1 MQVHNVVDILA
12 GAYLWCIYVLN
23 IIQHIYA
30 PSLKEQYF
38 FSFLAFIG
46 MTSTTVERT
55 MQSAESG
62 VKFMENTWNDEGE
75 GEEGGRGSVLAV

>member
-1 MQVHNVVDILA
+1 
-12 GAYLWCIYVLN
+12 
-23 IIQHIYA
+23 
-30 PSLKEQYF
+30 
-38 FSFLAFIG
+38 

-75 GEEGGRGSVLAV
+75 GEEGGGGRCWPYRRTGRAGVLLSRPFPPSPSLLDLKSEGSVFYAESGLTHT

>member
-1 MQVHNVVDILA
+1 MQVHNVVDILP
-12 GAYLWCIYVLN
+12 GAYVLCIYVLN
-23 IIQHIYA
+23 
-30 PSLKEQYF
+30 KEQYF
-38 FSFLAFIG
+38 FPFLAFIG

-62 VKFMENTWNDEGE
+62 VKFMENTWNGEGE

>member
-1 MQVHNVVDILA
+1 
-12 GAYLWCIYVLN
+12 
-23 IIQHIYA
+23 
-30 PSLKEQYF
+30 
-38 FSFLAFIG
+38 

>member
-12 GAYLWCIYVLN
+12 GAYVWCIYVFT
-23 IIQHIYA
+23 
-30 PSLKEQYF
+30 KEQYF

-62 VKFMENTWNDEGE
+62 VKFMENTWNDEGV